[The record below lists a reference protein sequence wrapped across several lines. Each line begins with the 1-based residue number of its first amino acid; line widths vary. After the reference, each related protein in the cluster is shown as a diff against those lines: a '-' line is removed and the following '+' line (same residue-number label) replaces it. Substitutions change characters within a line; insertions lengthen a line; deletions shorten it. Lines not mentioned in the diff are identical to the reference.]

1 TASFHR
7 SSTRWCDG
15 ESGQFCPETS
25 GAVIPLLA
33 EEGNVVV
40 RKPCLT
46 LHSRDN
52 NLVVS
57 NVRRIRQKRLRRRTG
72 NIFPV
77 QIKHAAVARAHDLFF
92 IGIVLNSAVEMRT
105 TGGKRPK
112 FAFGRSDDEPRLPR
126 QLKNLDWIPRKVIL
140 PAGLSAPNW

>member
-1 TASFHR
+1 MV
-7 SSTRWCDG
+7 DG

-46 LHSRDN
+46 LYSRDN
-52 NLVVS
+52 NFVAS
-57 NVRRIRQKRLRRRTG
+57 NVRRIRQKRLRRRTC
-72 NIFPV
+72 NIFSV
-77 QIKHAAVARAHDLFF
+77 QIKHAAVACAHDLFF
-92 IGIVLNSAVEMRT
+92 IGIVLNSAVEVRT

-112 FAFGRSDDEPRLPR
+112 FAFSRSDDEPRLPTE
-126 QLKNLDWIPRKVIL
+126 LKNLARVRRKVIR
-140 PAGLSAPNW
+140 PAG